1 MRVRLNLATKPLDTH
16 RKFMVIAGAAWLIAG
31 VTFLALGWHVYS
43 VRSANAEVR
52 DRTAQITREVADLQ
66 GRRRNVETFFDRPEN
81 AKLHDRGAFL
91 NGIIDARSFDW
102 TQMFMDLEHT
112 LPAGVHVV
120 SIEPKRQKGAL
131 VVSLV
136 VGAASDKAKLDF
148 LRAME
153 NSKSFSHVQLL
164 SEHVPNQVGSA
175 DQSVLVL
182 TVEYT
187 RV

>member
-1 MRVRLNLATKPLDTH
+1 MRIRLNLATKPLETH
-16 RKFMVIAGAAWLIAG
+16 RKFLVVSGVAWLIAG
-31 VTFLALGWHVYS
+31 LVFLALGWHVYS
-43 VRSANAEVR
+43 IRRANAEIR
-52 DRTAQITREVADLQ
+52 SKTAEIAQQLIVLQ
-66 GRRRNVETFFDRPEN
+66 SKRKTLESFFDRPDN

-102 TQMFMDLEHT
+102 TQMFMDLERT

-120 SIEPKRQKGAL
+120 SIEPKREKGAL

-164 SEHVPNQVGSA
+164 SEQVPRQAGSA
-175 DQSVLVL
+175 DHSVLAL
-182 TVEYT
+182 TVEYS